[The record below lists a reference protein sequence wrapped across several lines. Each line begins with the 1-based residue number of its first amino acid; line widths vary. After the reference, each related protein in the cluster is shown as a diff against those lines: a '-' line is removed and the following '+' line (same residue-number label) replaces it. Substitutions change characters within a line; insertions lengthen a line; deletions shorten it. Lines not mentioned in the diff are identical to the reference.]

1 MYRYI
6 AARKL
11 SQLELIMKFKR
22 VIFPASILSTV
33 TLMGCN
39 FDVDNNNNEQPQY
52 PQTTITIMNGYL
64 ENALVC
70 SAKNTNSC
78 SEGQDNVIGITDSN
92 GELIVKD
99 TYLESPL
106 IAKIRAGKSFDSHQ
120 MGTVKKSYTLVAPSG
135 TTVITPFTSLVLTKH
150 ITIEKL
156 ADWLSI
162 DSYFIS
168 GDYIAL
174 KSNDEDRYNA
184 QKAHLLART
193 ITELTL
199 TDEDLLRK
207 LGHFLANL
215 DNKAIDLD
223 KTEII
228 LNEDQDFQKKVLN
241 NNSLGSYVKDKLF
254 YYRSLNED
262 HSMSNGDYKYGE
274 LEIEFVKNNKLII
287 NGSLNSYSYTTS
299 GSTLRVLNVGYT
311 DTYYYANKNIALVS
325 TSRMGLD
332 LVTQESLSSASS
344 VDNLDSKL
352 QDNSWFYLSPTESF
366 KLADITKFSFKNN
379 KTLTIKIN
387 DDNEFEGLWVIE
399 EHQLIIT
406 DIDHVVI
413 YKFEFKID
421 DDNVLPVISTVD
433 GENQYGLFIGTLE
446 FAEQIKKL
454 WNKDKRQTVHS

>member
-1 MYRYI
+1 
-6 AARKL
+6 
-11 SQLELIMKFKR
+11 MKFKR
-22 VIFPASILSTV
+22 AILPASIFSTFILV
-33 TLMGCN
+33 GCS
-39 FDVDNNNNEQPQY
+39 FDVDNNSSERPQYPQY
-52 PQTTITIMNGYL
+52 PQTTITTMNGYL
-64 ENALVC
+64 ENVLIC

-78 SEGQDNVIGITDSN
+78 SEEQDNVIGITDSN
-92 GELIVKD
+92 GELIIKN
-99 TYLESPL
+99 TYLEYPL
-106 IAKIRAGKSFDSHQ
+106 IAKVRAGKSFDSHQ
-120 MGTVKKSYTLVAPSG
+120 VGAVKKSYTLVSPSG
-135 TTVITPFTSLVLTKH
+135 TTVITPFTNLVLTKH

-156 ADWLSI
+156 ADWLRI

-199 TDEDLLRK
+199 TDEDRLRK
-207 LGHFLANL
+207 LGDFVTEF
-215 DNKAIDLD
+215 DNQAVDLD
-223 KTEII
+223 KTRII
-228 LNEDQDFQKKVLN
+228 LDGHNDFKEKVIN
-241 NNSLGSYVKDKLF
+241 SNSLGSYVKDNLF

-299 GSTLRVLNVGYT
+299 GSTLKVLNVGYT
-311 DTYYYANKNIALVS
+311 DTYYYASKNVALVS

-332 LVTQESLSSASS
+332 LVTQESLNSAGS

-366 KLADITKFSFKNN
+366 KVTDITKFSFNN
-379 KTLTIKIN
+379 DKTLTIKIN
-387 DDNEFEGLWVIE
+387 DDSEFKGLWAIE
-399 EHQLIIT
+399 EHQLTIT
-406 DIDHVVI
+406 DVDHVES

-421 DDNVLPVISTVD
+421 DDNVLPVINTVD
-433 GENQYGLFIGTLE
+433 GEKQYGLFIGTLE
-446 FAEQIKKL
+446 FAEQIKTL